1 MADFVNKRYR
11 LEGEIG
17 RGGMG
22 VVYRATDRLLGQTV
36 AVKRVFTPSE
46 ELIFASI
53 SDSVDRRLALA
64 REFQL
69 LASLWH
75 PNVISV
81 LDYGFDANHL
91 PYFTMDLLNDAQR
104 VTEYARTCQL
114 SEKIALFW
122 QILLALKYLHRRGVL
137 HRDLKPANVLVSE
150 KQVKV

>member
-11 LEGEIG
+11 LESEIG

-22 VVYRATDRLLGQTV
+22 VVYRATDRLLGEPV

-64 REFQL
+64 REFQT

-75 PNVISV
+75 PNIITV
-81 LDYGFDANHL
+81 LDYGFDSDHL
-91 PYFTMDLLNDAQR
+91 PYFTMDLLDQPLK
-104 VTEYARTCQL
+104 VTDYGQKVQTT
-114 SEKIALFW
+114 EKIGLLW
-122 QILLALKYLHRRGVL
+122 NIL
-137 HRDLKPANVLVSE
+137 
-150 KQVKV
+150 Q